1 MKIVFLGTPEYVLPV
16 IELLHKTFSK
26 KGISPIVGVVT
37 QSPRPAGRKQFMTY
51 SAVDSWAHKKSVP
64 VYYSA
69 LEFLKDATQAD
80 IGILAAYGEIVPGSV
95 IKSFPYGILNIHPSL
110 LPKYRGAS
118 PVQAAIASGESETG
132 ATIIKIDEKMD
143 HGPIVSQ
150 FKEEV
155 GTNETLETLRSRL
168 FARAADV
175 LAALIEPYIQGKI
188 KLREQNHE
196 EATSTSLIKKEHG
209 FIPAKYVKAAME
221 GKTLKGK
228 WEIDFI
234 KDFSLPPSPEVLE
247 RFIRALSPWP
257 GAWTFLKLGSGWNF
271 SEKRLKILEA
281 HLEEKTLVLD
291 QVQLE
296 GKNPVSW
303 KEFSLGYP
311 KMAFG
316 ND

>member
-16 IELLHKTFSK
+16 IGALHKKFSK
-26 KGISPIVGVVT
+26 KAVSPIVAVVT
-37 QSPRPAGRKQFMTY
+37 QRPRPVGRKQFLAY
-51 SAVDSWAHKKSVP
+51 SAIDSWAHKKGVP

-69 LEFLKDATQAD
+69 LEFLKDPITAD

-95 IKSFPYGILNIHPSL
+95 IASFPYGILNIHPSL

-118 PVQAAIASGESETG
+118 PVQATIASGDSQTG
-132 ATIIKIDEKMD
+132 ATIIKIDEKAD

-155 GTNETLETLRSRL
+155 GPNETLETLRIRL

-175 LAALIEPYIQGKI
+175 LAALIEPYLQGKI
-188 KLREQNHE
+188 KLREQNHK
-196 EATSTSLIKKEHG
+196 EATYTSLIKKGHG
-209 FIPAKYVKAAME
+209 FIPPKYIKSALE
-221 GKTLKGK
+221 GKSSKGK
-228 WEIDFI
+228 WAIDFI
-234 KDFSLPPSPEVLE
+234 KDFSLSPSPEVLE

-257 GAWTFLKLGSGWNF
+257 GAWTFVKLGSGWNF
-271 SEKRLKILEA
+271 SEKRLKILKA

-291 QVQLE
+291 EVQLE

-303 KEFSLGYP
+303 KEFILGYP